1 MPKTETPSKLYTKK
15 FTKAEWEKLDV
26 VLEIGE
32 SKTVQDLMQERY
44 NIEFVEETSCAAKNP
59 VIEYQYKLLEGTL
72 KTVLKANKQNYENAM
87 KLQKKFLM
95 YGEVDGNL
103 TIIKFI
109 RKLNFIEI
117 DVKSLKFRENAS
129 AL

>member
-1 MPKTETPSKLYTKK
+1 
-15 FTKAEWEKLDV
+15 
-26 VLEIGE
+26 
-32 SKTVQDLMQERY
+32 
-44 NIEFVEETSCAAKNP
+44 
-59 VIEYQYKLLEGTL
+59 
-72 KTVLKANKQNYENAM
+72 M